1 MNTVPLEL
9 NRQDLFTCPIY
20 RGNDTSWLSLDT
32 HVDPIIDNLKKENKE
47 KLKNAKPQANAKIKN
62 VDGST
67 FTDLTSSAYDVT
79 SGSNAATQ
87 KVNETTGYFG
97 TKVSEG

>member
-1 MNTVPLEL
+1 MAVK
-9 NRQDLFTCPIY
+9 
-20 RGNDTSWLSLDT
+20 SLKT
-32 HVDPIIDNLKKENKE
+32 EIIDKRP
-47 KLKNAKPQANAKIKN
+47 NAKPQANAKIKN

-79 SGSNAATQ
+79 NGSNAATQ
-87 KVNETTGYFG
+87 KVNSATGYFG

>member
-1 MNTVPLEL
+1 MPVK
-9 NRQDLFTCPIY
+9 
-20 RGNDTSWLSLDT
+20 SLKT
-32 HVDPIIDNLKKENKE
+32 EIIDKRP
-47 KLKNAKPQANAKIKN
+47 NAKPQANAKIKN

>member
-1 MNTVPLEL
+1 MAVK
-9 NRQDLFTCPIY
+9 
-20 RGNDTSWLSLDT
+20 SLKT
-32 HVDPIIDNLKKENKE
+32 EIIDKRP
-47 KLKNAKPQANAKIKN
+47 NAKPQANAKIKN

-79 SGSNAATQ
+79 DGSKAATQ
-87 KVNETTGYFG
+87 KVNETTGYLE